1 MEEKASKGVAGVGA
15 STNEKTIDLLWG
27 NAVCRWHRTLEQGW
41 RCRYALVGSVFTPR
55 CHLDGGMMMLP
66 GAYMFDV
73 WYFGLW
79 YLFSNGVLGH
89 GIVGTIAIA

>member
-1 MEEKASKGVAGVGA
+1 
-15 STNEKTIDLLWG
+15 
-27 NAVCRWHRTLEQGW
+27 
-41 RCRYALVGSVFTPR
+41 
-55 CHLDGGMMMLP
+55 MMLP

-79 YLFSNGVLGH
+79 YLFSNGVLRH